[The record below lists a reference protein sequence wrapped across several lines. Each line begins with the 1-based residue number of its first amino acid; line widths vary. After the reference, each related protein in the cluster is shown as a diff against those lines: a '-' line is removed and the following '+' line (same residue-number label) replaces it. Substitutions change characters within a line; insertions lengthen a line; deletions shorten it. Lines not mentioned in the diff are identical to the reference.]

1 MKEVDK
7 NLELSKDEIRK
18 KKLGVVLKDIHAQI
32 PKRPIDYTKV
42 GDFEIRGG
50 FIEGRKIN
58 RLIIYLRSFGCEYM
72 LNDDNGG
79 CTMCGHLAG
88 TSRGERI
95 SDDAFIK
102 QFDTILTEVDL
113 TNISMIC
120 IYNAGS
126 FFNDIEL
133 PDIVRM
139 HIYKELTTINNIKSI
154 IFESRPEYITSEK
167 MKKMRDIL
175 PDKRIEIGIGLESSS
190 EYIRSMCLNKGFK
203 IDEFNKAI
211 AILKENKICL
221 LAYVLQKPP
230 FVSEKQAIDD
240 TISSVKWAFENEVDV
255 VSIEPVSVQKN
266 TLVHLLYKMKLYRSP
281 WIWSVLSAIKG
292 IGPIGLIRIGGFE
305 FFPPPDVCTH
315 NCSMCNDICIN
326 AIEEFN
332 ISNNFEVINNT
343 LEMNCQNCKGEWL
356 NELNNTST
364 IEENID
370 IFLEHY
376 NKNSLIELLRTDVRG
391 YPNDLIRMGGCG
403 LLNL

>member
-1 MKEVDK
+1 MQERDK
-7 NLELSKDEIRK
+7 NLGLSKDAIRK
-18 KKLGVVLKDIHAQI
+18 QKLGVVLKDIHAQI
-32 PKRPIDYTKV
+32 PKHPIDYTKV

-50 FIEGRKIN
+50 FIEGRKIK

-72 LNDDNGG
+72 LKDDNGG

-88 TSRGERI
+88 TSRGESI
-95 SDDAFIK
+95 GADAFIK
-102 QFDTILTEVDL
+102 QFDTILAEVDL

-139 HIYKELTTINNIKSI
+139 HIYKKLTTINNIKSI

-167 MKKMRDIL
+167 MKKMRAIL
-175 PDKRIEIGIGLESSS
+175 PNKRIEIGIGLESSS

-203 IDEFNKAI
+203 IDEFKKAI
-211 AILKENKICL
+211 AILKENDIRL

-240 TISSVKWAFENEVDV
+240 TISSVKWAFENGVDV

-266 TLVHLLYKMKLYRSP
+266 TLVHLLYKMELYRSP
-281 WIWSVLSAIKG
+281 WIWSVLLAIKG

-315 NCSMCNDICIN
+315 NCSLCNDVCIN

-332 ISNNFEVINNT
+332 ISNNFEIINKT
-343 LEMNCQNCKGEWL
+343 LEMDCQNCKDEWV
-356 NELNNTST
+356 NELNNTLT

-370 IFLEHY
+370 VFLEHY
-376 NKNSLIELLRTDVRG
+376 SKDSLIELLRTDVRS